1 MGLQAPFMK
10 GESKMKIETL
20 QERIENAEKKIEKK
34 RVTIVQKQSLIDKK
48 QRTYESKYSDNP
60 NYPEALTLKWDIEH
74 YTDDIS
80 RLEREI
86 AETTLTLDNYRKQL
100 TGLMERVSVLI
111 TDMPDI
117 LKGLK
122 EELVER
128 WDKWDIE
135 RRDRIQSDYR
145 ELDYKEFSRKYTHAD
160 VMFKGKSDEQIHDD
174 NVQSAENLIIDLI
187 YRVRKITGEITDWSN
202 ICASAGT
209 GGFTVL
215 NGTVIG
221 KEGIACVESITA
233 GGYNIQR
240 LHIRVLVYSV

>member
-1 MGLQAPFMK
+1 
-10 GESKMKIETL
+10 MKIETL
-20 QERIENAEKKIEKK
+20 SERIANAENKIGRKQLTIAKKKA
-34 RVTIVQKQSLIDKK
+34 LIDKK
-48 QRTYESKYSDNP
+48 RQLIEAKGLANSDSA
-60 NYPEALTLKWDIEH
+60 EALTLKWDIEH

-86 AETTLTLDNYRKQL
+86 AKITLSLAEYRNQL
-100 TGLMERVSVLI
+100 SGLMERVSVLI
-111 TDMPDI
+111 MDMPDV
-117 LKGLK
+117 LKGLQ

-135 RRDRIQSDYR
+135 RRDRIQADYR

-160 VMFKGKSDEQIHDD
+160 VMFKGKSDEQIHND

-187 YRVRKITGEITDWSN
+187 YRVRKITGEITDWSDIRATN
-202 ICASAGT
+202 GT

-221 KEGIACVESITA
+221 KKGIARVESITA

-240 LHIRVLVYSV
+240 LHIRVLVHSI

>member
-1 MGLQAPFMK
+1 
-10 GESKMKIETL
+10 MKIETL
-20 QERIENAEKKIEKK
+20 SERIANAENKIG
-34 RVTIVQKQSLIDKK
+34 KK
-48 QRTYESKYSDNP
+48 QLTVAKKKALIAKKQQLIEAKGLGNSDS
-60 NYPEALTLKWDIEH
+60 PEALTLKWDIEH

-86 AETTLTLDNYRKQL
+86 AETTLSIAEYRKQL

-111 TDMPDI
+111 TETPDI
-117 LKGLK
+117 LKGLQ

-128 WDKWDIE
+128 WDRWDIE

-160 VMFKGKSDEQIHDD
+160 VIFKSKSDEQIHND
-174 NVQSAENLIIDLI
+174 NVQAAENLIIDLI
-187 YRVRKITGEITDWSN
+187 YRVRKITGEITNWSD
-202 ICASAGT
+202 IRASAGT
-209 GGFTVL
+209 GGFPVL

-221 KEGIACVESITA
+221 KEGIAYVESITA

-240 LHIRVLVYSV
+240 LHIRVLVHSV

>member
-1 MGLQAPFMK
+1 MR
-10 GESKMKIETL
+10 IETL
-20 QERIENAEKKIEKK
+20 SERIVNAESKIG
-34 RVTIVQKQSLIDKK
+34 KK
-48 QRTYESKYSDNP
+48 QRTILKKQELIAKKQNLLDTRYLANLDS
-60 NYPEALTLKWDIEH
+60 PEALTLNWDIEH

-100 TGLMERVSVLI
+100 TGLMERVSLLI
-111 TDMPDI
+111 TDMPDV
-117 LKGLK
+117 LKKLQ
-122 EELVER
+122 EELVMR
-128 WDKWDIE
+128 WDKWDME
-135 RRDRIQSDYR
+135 RRDKIISDYR

-160 VMFKGKSDEQIHDD
+160 VVFKSKPDEQIHDD
-174 NVQSAENLIIDLI
+174 NVQAAEKLIIDLI
-187 YRVRKITGEITDWSN
+187 YRVRSITGEITNWSN
-202 ICASAGT
+202 IRVTAGT

-240 LHIRVLVYSV
+240 LHIRVLVHSV

>member
-1 MGLQAPFMK
+1 MR
-10 GESKMKIETL
+10 IETL
-20 QERIENAEKKIEKK
+20 SERIANAENKIG
-34 RVTIVQKQSLIDKK
+34 KK
-48 QRTYESKYSDNP
+48 QRTILKKQVLIIKKQHLLDTKFLANSDS
-60 NYPEALTLKWDIEH
+60 PEVRTLKWDIEH

-86 AETTLTLDNYRKQL
+86 AETALTLDNYRKQL

-111 TDMPDI
+111 TDMPDV
-117 LKGLK
+117 LRKLQ
-122 EELVER
+122 EELVMR

-135 RRDRIQSDYR
+135 RRDKIIADYR
-145 ELDYKEFSRKYTHAD
+145 ELDYKECSRKYTHAD
-160 VMFKGKSDEQIHDD
+160 VVLKSKTDEQIHDD
-174 NVQSAENLIIDLI
+174 NVQASEDLIIDLI

-202 ICASAGT
+202 IRASVGT

-240 LHIRVLVYSV
+240 LHIRVLVH

>member
-1 MGLQAPFMK
+1 
-10 GESKMKIETL
+10 MKIETL
-20 QERIENAEKKIEKK
+20 SERIANAENKIGKKQL
-34 RVTIVQKQSLIDKK
+34 TIAKKQSLIAKK
-48 QRTYESKYSDNP
+48 QKLIEAKGLANSDT
-60 NYPEALTLKWDIEH
+60 PEALTLKWDIEH

-86 AETTLTLDNYRKQL
+86 TETLTLDNYRNQL
-100 TGLMERVSVLI
+100 SGLMERVSVLI
-111 TDMPDI
+111 TDIPDV
-117 LKGLK
+117 LKGLQ

-135 RRDRIQSDYR
+135 HRDRIQADYR
-145 ELDYKEFSRKYTHAD
+145 ELDYKEFSRKYIQAD
-160 VMFKGKSDEQIHDD
+160 VILKSKSDEQIHDD

-187 YRVRKITGEITDWSN
+187 YRVRKITGEITDWSD

-221 KEGIACVESITA
+221 KEGIAFVESITA
-233 GGYNIQR
+233 GGYNIQQ
-240 LHIRVLVYSV
+240 LHIRVLVHSI

>member
-1 MGLQAPFMK
+1 
-10 GESKMKIETL
+10 MKIETL
-20 QERIENAEKKIEKK
+20 SERIANAENKIG
-34 RVTIVQKQSLIDKK
+34 KK
-48 QRTYESKYSDNP
+48 QLTVAKKKALIAKKQQLIEAKGLGNSDSS
-60 NYPEALTLKWDIEH
+60 EALTLKWDIEH

-86 AETTLTLDNYRKQL
+86 TETTLSIAEYRKQL

-160 VMFKGKSDEQIHDD
+160 VMFKGKSDEPDT
-174 NVQSAENLIIDLI
+174 
-187 YRVRKITGEITDWSN
+187 R
-202 ICASAGT
+202 
-209 GGFTVL
+209 
-215 NGTVIG
+215 
-221 KEGIACVESITA
+221 
-233 GGYNIQR
+233 
-240 LHIRVLVYSV
+240 

>member
-1 MGLQAPFMK
+1 
-10 GESKMKIETL
+10 MKIETL
-20 QERIENAEKKIEKK
+20 SERIANAENKIG
-34 RVTIVQKQSLIDKK
+34 KK
-48 QRTYESKYSDNP
+48 QLTIAKKQTLIAKKKQLLETKYLANSDS
-60 NYPEALTLKWDIEH
+60 PEALTLKWDIEH

-111 TDMPDI
+111 TDMPDV
-117 LKGLK
+117 LKGLQD
-122 EELVER
+122 ELVER
-128 WDKWDIE
+128 WDKWDMD
-135 RRDRIQSDYR
+135 RRDRIQADYR

-160 VMFKGKSDEQIHDD
+160 VVFKGKSDEQIHDD
-174 NVQSAENLIIDLI
+174 NLQSAENLIIDLI
-187 YRVRKITGEITDWSN
+187 YRVRKITGEITDWSD

-221 KEGIACVESITA
+221 KEGIAYVESITA

-240 LHIRVLVYSV
+240 LHIRVLVHSV

>member
-1 MGLQAPFMK
+1 
-10 GESKMKIETL
+10 MKIETL
-20 QERIENAEKKIEKK
+20 SERIANAENKIG
-34 RVTIVQKQSLIDKK
+34 KK
-48 QRTYESKYSDNP
+48 QLTIAKKQTLIAKKQQLIEAKGLANSDS
-60 NYPEALTLKWDIEH
+60 PEALTLRWDIEH

-86 AETTLTLDNYRKQL
+86 NKTTLSLAEYRKQL

-160 VMFKGKSDEQIHDD
+160 VMFKGKSDEPDT
-174 NVQSAENLIIDLI
+174 
-187 YRVRKITGEITDWSN
+187 R
-202 ICASAGT
+202 
-209 GGFTVL
+209 
-215 NGTVIG
+215 
-221 KEGIACVESITA
+221 
-233 GGYNIQR
+233 
-240 LHIRVLVYSV
+240 

>member
-1 MGLQAPFMK
+1 
-10 GESKMKIETL
+10 MKIETL
-20 QERIENAEKKIEKK
+20 SERIANAENKIG
-34 RVTIVQKQSLIDKK
+34 KK
-48 QRTYESKYSDNP
+48 QITIAKKQAMIAKKQQLLETKYLVNSDS
-60 NYPEALTLKWDIEH
+60 PEALTLKWDIEH

-86 AETTLTLDNYRKQL
+86 NETTLSLAEYRKQL

-160 VMFKGKSDEQIHDD
+160 VMFKGKSDEPDT
-174 NVQSAENLIIDLI
+174 
-187 YRVRKITGEITDWSN
+187 R
-202 ICASAGT
+202 
-209 GGFTVL
+209 
-215 NGTVIG
+215 
-221 KEGIACVESITA
+221 
-233 GGYNIQR
+233 
-240 LHIRVLVYSV
+240 

>member
-1 MGLQAPFMK
+1 
-10 GESKMKIETL
+10 MKIETL
-20 QERIENAEKKIEKK
+20 SERIANVENKIGKKQLTIAKK
-34 RVTIVQKQSLIDKK
+34 KALIDKK
-48 QRTYESKYSDNP
+48 QKLIEAKGLANSDSS
-60 NYPEALTLKWDIEH
+60 EALTLKWDIEH

-86 AETTLTLDNYRKQL
+86 AETTLSIAEYRKQL
-100 TGLMERVSVLI
+100 TGLMKRVSVLI
-111 TDMPDI
+111 TDIPDV

-122 EELVER
+122 DELVER

-145 ELDYKEFSRKYTHAD
+145 ELDYKKFSRKYTHAD

-187 YRVRKITGEITDWSN
+187 YRVCNITGEITDWSD
-202 ICASAGT
+202 IRASVGT

-221 KEGIACVESITA
+221 KEGIARVESITA

-240 LHIRVLVYSV
+240 LHIRVLVHSV

>member
-1 MGLQAPFMK
+1 
-10 GESKMKIETL
+10 MKIETL
-20 QERIENAEKKIEKK
+20 SERIANAENKIG
-34 RVTIVQKQSLIDKK
+34 KK
-48 QRTYESKYSDNP
+48 QRTILKKQELIAKKQHLLDTKYITNSDS
-60 NYPEALTLKWDIEH
+60 PEARTLKWDIEH

-86 AETTLTLDNYRKQL
+86 AETTLALDNYRKQL

-111 TDMPDI
+111 TDIPDV
-117 LKGLK
+117 LKGLQ

-135 RRDRIQSDYR
+135 RRDRIQADYR
-145 ELDYKEFSRKYTHAD
+145 ELDYKEFSKKYTHAE
-160 VMFKGKSDEQIHDD
+160 VVFKGKSDEQIHDD
-174 NVQSAENLIIDLI
+174 NVQSAKNLIIDLI
-187 YRVRKITGEITDWSN
+187 YRIRRITGEITDWSD
-202 ICASAGT
+202 IRASAGT

-240 LHIRVLVYSV
+240 LHIRGLVHSK